1 MGNDLGAATSDASA
15 FASESDNGGSDDSSA
30 LESRSPRGGGGGGGA
45 FPAGGA
51 VSDLTV
57 APGAGADA
65 PPFRPLPPSREVFL
79 PCLAMGGI
87 MAFARARWQ

>member
-1 MGNDLGAATSDASA
+1 LGNDLGAATSDASA

-30 LESRSPRGGGGGGGA
+30 LESRSPRGGGGGA

-51 VSDLTV
+51 VSDRTV